1 MNTAPKEIR
10 EHVARAKGYLRRDE
24 IPRALDAMSCAVR
37 GFASSNLFK
46 QARFELTV
54 QFNEFLL
61 ELNKHPH
68 MQILLDPER
77 SGKPRKITFQPGK
90 EIILATVLEGLAKL
104 LVNAAE
110 SVRLE
115 VQNFEQQRK
124 NELIE
129 TGIHHIQTGD
139 IARGRA
145 FLKRA
150 AAEFGQEL
158 KILLEVGRAFYAL
171 EQFQDA
177 AEIFESSMA
186 SFPKEA
192 EAYAEA
198 IESYVQALD
207 FEKAEKVYLTIFR
220 QFGGHPNTY
229 GRLAKLYIAWNKPI
243 KADEFAHRALQLDAG
258 QAEALEVT
266 KVLESMLI

>member
-37 GFASSNLFK
+37 GFASITLFK
-46 QARFELTV
+46 QARFELIV
-54 QFNEFLL
+54 QFDEFLL

-68 MQILLDPER
+68 MKVLLDPKR
-77 SGKPRKITFQPGK
+77 TGKPRNITFQPGK
-90 EIILATVLEGLAKL
+90 EKILATVLEGLAKL
-104 LVNAAE
+104 LINAAE
-110 SVRLE
+110 STRLE
-115 VQNFEQQRK
+115 TQNVEQQRK
-124 NELIE
+124 NDLIE
-129 TGIHHIQTGD
+129 TGTKHIQTGD

-145 FLKRA
+145 FLQRA
-150 AAEFGQEL
+150 AAEFGKESRV
-158 KILLEVGRAFYAL
+158 LLEIGRVFYAL
-171 EQFQDA
+171 EQFQNA

-186 SFPKEA
+186 SFPKEV

-198 IESYVQALD
+198 IDAYVQALD

-229 GRLAKLYIAWNKPI
+229 GRLAKLYLAWDKPL
-243 KADEFAHRALQLDAG
+243 KADEFAHRALQLDAE
-258 QAEALEVT
+258 QPEALEVT
-266 KVLESMLI
+266 KSLEHRAL